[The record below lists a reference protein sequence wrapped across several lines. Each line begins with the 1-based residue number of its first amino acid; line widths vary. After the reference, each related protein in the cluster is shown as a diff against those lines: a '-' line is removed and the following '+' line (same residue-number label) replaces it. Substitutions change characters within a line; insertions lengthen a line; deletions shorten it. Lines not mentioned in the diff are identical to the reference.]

1 MSWKDRLEQLEER
14 ERKLL
19 MIFAG
24 VFGTMVLFLAPLAV
38 TMSVSSQ
45 KADNERVREIIQ
57 QIEDERLTL
66 GRRQADLQKVER
78 RYSRKAPPLASYLA
92 QVADQ
97 AGVQIPET
105 QDRSTVPHGKTFK
118 ERSTKIN
125 LRKVGMYDLSM
136 FMEKLAQSGY
146 AVGIS
151 RLNIKKRGAKPDEF
165 DTEMHVSAFD
175 REEKKSAKKDSKE
188 DAK

>member
-1 MSWKDRLEQLEER
+1 VSWKDKLDQLEDR

-45 KADNERVREIIQ
+45 QSENDRVKEIIQ

-66 GRRQADLQKVER
+66 GRRQADSDKVER
-78 RYSRKAPPLASYLA
+78 RYSRKTPPLASYLA
-92 QVADQ
+92 QIADQ

-118 ERSTKIN
+118 ERSTKIS

-146 AVGIS
+146 ALNIS
-151 RLNIKKRGAKPDEF
+151 RLNIKKRGNKPDEF
-165 DTEMHVSAFD
+165 DAEMHVSAFD
-175 REEKKSAKKDSKE
+175 REEKKSGKKDSSK
-188 DAK
+188 DDG